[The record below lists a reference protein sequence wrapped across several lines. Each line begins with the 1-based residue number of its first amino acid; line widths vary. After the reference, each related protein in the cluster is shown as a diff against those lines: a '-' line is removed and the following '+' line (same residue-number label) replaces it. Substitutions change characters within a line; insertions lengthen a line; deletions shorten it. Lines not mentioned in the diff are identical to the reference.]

1 MSCAC
6 EPQLCPPGWPHCP
19 LPWPPPMC
27 DTPALGS
34 GPAASTCF
42 GLTGGP
48 RALLRPGVTRKKGLP
63 KPWGR
68 SPDLDTQSWAARLAP
83 QVRTVEEDQAQH
95 CDLSTPLYGAGRRPS
110 SKTLCPA
117 GASLRLDLAVSSS
130 WVQTSVPKHCWEEP
144 GDCALRHGRQPAPW
158 TQSPWFPGRPA
169 SWADLMCHR
178 GFPTRT
184 GNTARVPLGPGS
196 GRGQLLTISP

>member
-1 MSCAC
+1 
-6 EPQLCPPGWPHCP
+6 
-19 LPWPPPMC
+19 MC

-48 RALLRPGVTRKKGLP
+48 RALLRPGVTKEKGASQAL
-63 KPWGR
+63 GT
-68 SPDLDTQSWAARLAP
+68 SPDLDTQSWAAHLAP
-83 QVRTVEEDQAQH
+83 QVRTVEEDQASTVTSLPP
-95 CDLSTPLYGAGRRPS
+95 LSGAGRVPAP
-110 SKTLCPA
+110 KTLCPA

-130 WVQTSVPKHCWEEP
+130 WVQTGSQALLGGP
-144 GDCALRHGRQPAPW
+144 GDCALRHEAPACALDPGALV
-158 TQSPWFPGRPA
+158 SGRPA

-196 GRGQLLTISP
+196 GRGQPLTISP

>member
-1 MSCAC
+1 M
-6 EPQLCPPGWPHCP
+6 P
-19 LPWPPPMC
+19 LSLNSVLQAGHTALSPAPLQC

-34 GPAASTCF
+34 GLASSTCF

-63 KPWGR
+63 KPWGQ
-68 SPDLDTQSWAARLAP
+68 SPDLDTQSWAVHLAP
-83 QVRTVEEDQAQH
+83 QVRTVKEDQAQH
-95 CDLSTPLYGAGRRPS
+95 CDLSTPLSGAGPLPS
-110 SKTLCPA
+110 SKMLCPA
-117 GASLRLDLAVSSS
+117 GASLRLDLAMSSS
-130 WVQTSVPKHCWEEP
+130 WVQTSVPKHCREEP

-169 SWADLMCHR
+169 SWADLTCHL

-184 GNTARVPLGPGS
+184 GNTAHVPLGPGS
-196 GRGQLLTISP
+196 GRGQPLTTSSCAI